1 MSLSIPIVLRRA
13 AFLAGL
19 VLVVGLAVPQP
30 AAAQKICKASRCGV
44 NQERVEVESK
54 TCKANKKR
62 PAITVTRACCA
73 KPNGKLRCK
82 KFPKCPKKSPSAAC
96 V

>member
-1 MSLSIPIVLRRA
+1 MSLSMPMVRKA
-13 AFLAGL
+13 AFFAGL
-19 VLVVGLAVPQP
+19 VFCLGLAVPQLV
-30 AAAQKICKASRCGV
+30 AAQKICNASRCGV
-44 NQERVEVESK
+44 NQERVELETR
-54 TCKANKKR
+54 TCRANKKR
-62 PAITVTRACCA
+62 PAIVITRACCA

>member
-1 MSLSIPIVLRRA
+1 MDRA
-13 AFLAGL
+13 TTGL
-19 VLVVGLAVPQP
+19 VLSTP
-30 AAAQKICKASRCGV
+30 AAAQKICKASRCPK

-54 TCKANKKR
+54 TCKPNRKR
-62 PAITVTRACCA
+62 PAIIVTRACCA